1 MRLSSPQETTTQEQ
15 LMDTQTEMR
24 AMEARFGQEMADAE
38 IAREA
43 LEAELQ
49 YMTESGLALEQR
61 IASELRAKAGLQEQ
75 LRLCEAADVIHEII
89 HTLECE
95 QARATHEEALRV
107 ESQARADESD
117 QSAAKIRQ
125 IAAVAKIQCEFRHLR
140 ARASSRLLRKSYQD
154 RLQGLEE
161 SLVAQS
167 TSQLA
172 AQSDA
177 AAAVQQ
183 SLQAEL
189 ASAAESGAA
198 SEARVEQLHSE
209 LAETRVAHE
218 ESMAEAEV
226 SLREQVSSE
235 ASLVAE
241 RMAAEQD
248 AAAAAAALEIEAARA
263 TTQTQLDQHTASSA
277 AYEAALQGELDVAI
291 ESGEALQQE
300 LQVAVSRIQV
310 TESALR
316 TAEEA
321 YELLQKESE
330 RRLLQSEEM
339 LSDLST
345 RAGSPLKSTPLAA
358 AVQEEERSRAEEQ
371 RAEMEEQ
378 LERERERRLAA
389 EREKAE
395 LLQASEQA
403 RRSVSLASPLPKSAG
418 PPPSPVESPQQRDKE
433 AEPDDG
439 SSSRSKSPLLSFRLV
454 PKGTPQ
460 SGVRRKLH
468 NGTTTPDLSSSLH
481 THTLPPHTA
490 VQQATECA
498 VFAQPRLTEK
508 TRQISC
514 ARGGPRPSLRP
525 RGTANWLPLRLKK
538 GLGRRRRRWPERSK
552 P

>member
-1 MRLSSPQETTTQEQ
+1 M
-15 LMDTQTEMR
+15 
-24 AMEARFGQEMADAE
+24 
-38 IAREA
+38 
-43 LEAELQ
+43 
-49 YMTESGLALEQR
+49 
-61 IASELRAKAGLQEQ
+61 LRP
-75 LRLCEAADVIHEII
+75 
-89 HTLECE
+89 
-95 QARATHEEALRV
+95 
-107 ESQARADESD
+107 
-117 QSAAKIRQ
+117 
-125 IAAVAKIQCEFRHLR
+125 
-140 ARASSRLLRKSYQD
+140 
-154 RLQGLEE
+154 
-161 SLVAQS
+161 
-167 TSQLA
+167 
-172 AQSDA
+172 
-177 AAAVQQ
+177 
-183 SLQAEL
+183 
-189 ASAAESGAA
+189 
-198 SEARVEQLHSE
+198 EQLHSE

-248 AAAAAAALEIEAARA
+248 AAAAAAALEMEAARA

-345 RAGSPLKSTPLAA
+345 RAGSPLKPTPLAA
-358 AVQEEERSRAEEQ
+358 AVEEERSRAEEQ

-378 LERERERRLAA
+378 LEHERERRLAA

-395 LLQASEQA
+395 LLQASEEA
-403 RRSVSLASPLPKSAG
+403 RRSVSLASPLPNSAG
-418 PPPSPVESPQQRDKE
+418 PPPSPVGSPQERDKE

-454 PKGTPQ
+454 PKGNAPVWGPSQTAQRYNNTRPAF
-460 SGVRRKLH
+460 LFAH
-468 NGTTTPDLSSSLH
+468 A
-481 THTLPPHTA
+481 HTA
-490 VQQATECA
+490 AAHPPANNTEAAECA

-514 ARGGPRPSLRP
+514 ARGGQRPSLRP
-525 RGTANWLPLRLKK
+525 RGRAKWLPRLKK
-538 GLGRRRRRWPERSK
+538 GLGRRKRRWPERSK

>member
-1 MRLSSPQETTTQEQ
+1 M
-15 LMDTQTEMR
+15 
-24 AMEARFGQEMADAE
+24 
-38 IAREA
+38 
-43 LEAELQ
+43 
-49 YMTESGLALEQR
+49 
-61 IASELRAKAGLQEQ
+61 LRP
-75 LRLCEAADVIHEII
+75 
-89 HTLECE
+89 
-95 QARATHEEALRV
+95 
-107 ESQARADESD
+107 
-117 QSAAKIRQ
+117 
-125 IAAVAKIQCEFRHLR
+125 
-140 ARASSRLLRKSYQD
+140 
-154 RLQGLEE
+154 
-161 SLVAQS
+161 
-167 TSQLA
+167 
-172 AQSDA
+172 
-177 AAAVQQ
+177 
-183 SLQAEL
+183 
-189 ASAAESGAA
+189 
-198 SEARVEQLHSE
+198 EQLHSE

-345 RAGSPLKSTPLAA
+345 RAGSPRKSTPLQAA
-358 AVQEEERSRAEEQ
+358 AVEEERSRAEEQ

-378 LERERERRLAA
+378 LEHERERRLAA

-403 RRSVSLASPLPKSAG
+403 RRSVSAG
-418 PPPSPVESPQQRDKE
+418 PPPSPVGSPQERDKE

-460 SGVRRKLH
+460 SGVGRKLH
-468 NGTTTPDLSSSLH
+468 NGTTTPTCLPLCTR
-481 THTLPPHTA
+481 THCRRTPA
-490 VQQATECA
+490 RQQATECA

-514 ARGGPRPSLRP
+514 ARGGQRPSLRP

>member
-117 QSAAKIRQ
+117 QNAAKIRQ

-378 LERERERRLAA
+378 LEHERERRLAA

-403 RRSVSLASPLPKSAG
+403 RRSVSAG
-418 PPPSPVESPQQRDKE
+418 PPPSPVGSPQERDKE

-460 SGVRRKLH
+460 SGVGRKLH
-468 NGTTTPDLSSSLH
+468 NGTTTPTCLPLCTR
-481 THTLPPHTA
+481 THCRRTPA
-490 VQQATECA
+490 RQQATECA

-514 ARGGPRPSLRP
+514 ARGGQRPSLRP

>member
-1 MRLSSPQETTTQEQ
+1 M
-15 LMDTQTEMR
+15 
-24 AMEARFGQEMADAE
+24 
-38 IAREA
+38 
-43 LEAELQ
+43 
-49 YMTESGLALEQR
+49 
-61 IASELRAKAGLQEQ
+61 LRP
-75 LRLCEAADVIHEII
+75 
-89 HTLECE
+89 
-95 QARATHEEALRV
+95 
-107 ESQARADESD
+107 
-117 QSAAKIRQ
+117 
-125 IAAVAKIQCEFRHLR
+125 
-140 ARASSRLLRKSYQD
+140 
-154 RLQGLEE
+154 
-161 SLVAQS
+161 
-167 TSQLA
+167 
-172 AQSDA
+172 
-177 AAAVQQ
+177 
-183 SLQAEL
+183 
-189 ASAAESGAA
+189 
-198 SEARVEQLHSE
+198 EQLHSE

-248 AAAAAAALEIEAARA
+248 AAAAAAALEMEAARA

-358 AVQEEERSRAEEQ
+358 AVEEERSRAEEQ

-378 LERERERRLAA
+378 LEHERERRLAA

-395 LLQASEQA
+395 LLQASEEA
-403 RRSVSLASPLPKSAG
+403 RRSVSLASPLPNSAG
-418 PPPSPVESPQQRDKE
+418 PPPSPVGSPQERDKE

-468 NGTTTPDLSSSLH
+468 NGTTTPRPAFLFAH
-481 THTLPPHTA
+481 AHTA
-490 VQQATECA
+490 AA
-498 VFAQPRLTEK
+498 HPPANKRL
-508 TRQISC
+508 S
-514 ARGGPRPSLRP
+514 ARCLRSLV
-525 RGTANWLPLRLKK
+525 
-538 GLGRRRRRWPERSK
+538 
-552 P
+552 